1 MKNLFKV
8 FKFELFGLLNKK
20 VFKVT
25 TAIFC
30 VAAIVL
36 LSIPAALN
44 TFTPALFDE
53 EIKQEKEH
61 EKRKKYTFALVLNDD
76 RVDEDLLIEKM
87 SPSKL
92 VFLENRDDLNYMIE
106 NEDIRAGFVVNN
118 TDDYEYIVKDS
129 SLVDDDKEIFYKTMV
144 EIHRNTSLAEKGID
158 YKDVEKIY
166 DTDIKEKITVLG
178 KDNMNNYLIAYVLT
192 FGLYFIV
199 MFYGQ
204 NTAISVA
211 SEKSNRSMEILVT
224 STSTESLI
232 FGKVLANALAGLI
245 QFGTILLVA
254 FATYRVN
261 FKSLK
266 NTLGSSLDVPVELLL
281 NFFVFGS
288 LGYLL
293 YLFIYSAIGA
303 LVSRTEDIGTSSTPI
318 TMIYIVAF
326 FTAILGLTY
335 PDNVIIKVASFF
347 PFTSFMAMFVRMSM
361 SSVSLVEIV
370 VSFVILVTTTIL
382 VGIASAKIYRLGTLM
397 YGNPVKIGQAL
408 KLLKENRTKN

>member
-25 TAIFC
+25 TVIFC
-30 VAAIVL
+30 LAAIVL
-36 LSIPAALN
+36 LSIPSALN
-44 TFTPALFDE
+44 TFNPALFDE
-53 EIKQEKEH
+53 KIKQEKEF
-61 EKRKKYTFALVLNDD
+61 EKRKKYNFALVVNDD
-76 RVDEDLLIEKM
+76 RVDQDFLIEKM

-92 VFLENRDDLNYMIE
+92 VFLENRDDLNSMIE
-106 NEDIRAGFVVNN
+106 KEDIRAGFVINS

-129 SLVDDDKEIFYKTMV
+129 SLVDEDKAIFHKAMV
-144 EIHRNTSLAEKGID
+144 EIHRNTSLSEKGID
-158 YKDVEKIY
+158 YKDVEKVY
-166 DTDIKEKITVLG
+166 DTEVKERITVLG
-178 KDNMNNYLIAYVLT
+178 KDNMNNYLIAYALT
-192 FGLYFIV
+192 FGLYFMV

-204 NTAISVA
+204 NTATSVA

-245 QFGTILLVA
+245 QFGIILLVA
-254 FATYRVN
+254 FATYKVN
-261 FKSLK
+261 FRSLE
-266 NTLGSSLDVPVELLL
+266 NTLGSSFDVPVELLL
-281 NFFVFGS
+281 NFFIFGS

-335 PDNVIIKVASFF
+335 PDNILIKIASFF

-361 SSVSLVEIV
+361 SSVSVVEIV
-370 VSFVILVTTTIL
+370 ISLVILLTTTIL

-397 YGNPVKIGQAL
+397 YGNPVKLGKAL
-408 KLLKENRTKN
+408 KLLKDNKTKN